1 MALGFYSSRAGPS
14 FPWSRSPFLVGIPR
28 AYFAGSFPYRIC
40 SYVYPKR
47 GEQVI
52 HSLFERGHQEIPT
65 WYRQHILTLSPCVPS
80 ASGAFSLNPVGF
92 ACFFS
97 PTMPS
102 FRILILPSA
111 MMNPRPT
118 APFLPS
124 LYPFIN
130 LSLSVAPYSI
140 LPSVTFYADG
150 LWSVSVGCLRIPSI

>member
-1 MALGFYSSRAGPS
+1 MRTFLCDGARLLQQQGWTLFSLEQKSFPYRNPS
-14 FPWSRSPFLVGIPR
+14 FW

-40 SYVYPKR
+40 SQVYPKR

-52 HSLFERGHQEIPT
+52 HSLFERGRQEIPT
-65 WYRQHILTLSPCVPS
+65 WRRQHILTLSPCVPS

-102 FRILILPSA
+102 FRIPILPSA

-130 LSLSVAPYSI
+130 LSLSVNINQYQNI
-140 LPSVTFYADG
+140 LFPQ
-150 LWSVSVGCLRIPSI
+150 PN